1 MKTNFSS
8 VFMFYNLLA
17 TLSMAATIWGE
28 AEGEPWK
35 GKLAVG
41 WVIKNRVTANRSYF
55 GKGYV
60 GVVLK
65 RKQFSCFNKTLKLL
79 RKGKLK
85 HDRVANMLTTLDT
98 KMSNCLAAAEATY
111 HGIEKD
117 PTNGAM
123 WFVNKRLKG
132 KMRWMR
138 KLEHTVDIGNHSF
151 YREEKDAKSKG

>member
-1 MKTNFSS
+1 MKPTLSS
-8 VFMFYNLLA
+8 VFVFYNLLA
-17 TLSMAATIWGE
+17 TLSMAAAIWGE
-28 AEGEPWK
+28 AEGESWE

-41 WVIKNRVTANRSYF
+41 WVIRNRVTASRSYF
-55 GKGYV
+55 GRGYV

-85 HDRVANMLTTLDT
+85 HDRVANMLTLRGDE
-98 KMSNCLAAAEATY
+98 MAECLAAAEYVY
-111 HGIEKD
+111 HNINKD

-151 YREEKDAKSKG
+151 YREKPK